1 MTTTRFLL
9 TLLHLLG
16 MALATG
22 AAAVKVALLLGARAD
37 SGLTA
42 VYLRVVKPVTRLLV
56 TGLVLATATGAAWL
70 VLGRPITAA
79 VAGKLVLA
87 AALWVLGPVID
98 KVVEPRFVRLAPAP
112 GGPATPEFARA
123 RFRYVTAEVVATGL
137 LGGLTVLGVLA

>member
-1 MTTTRFLL
+1 MIHGARNRSAPAAREGPRPSLPPESTMTTTRFLL

-87 AALWVLGPVID
+87 AAL
-98 KVVEPRFVRLAPAP
+98 
-112 GGPATPEFARA
+112 
-123 RFRYVTAEVVATGL
+123 
-137 LGGLTVLGVLA
+137 